1 MHTLHLAAID
11 SQRVTLGAGVP
22 EQRTSVKPEVE
33 GVGEA
38 AVCVG
43 NEVDLFE
50 ACQRRLPFLCCGGEV
65 KVLKAGRVGEK
76 GKV

>member
-11 SQRVTLGAGVP
+11 SQCVTLGASIP
-22 EQRTSVKPEVE
+22 EQRASVKPEVE

-38 AVCVG
+38 AVGVG
-43 NEVDLFE
+43 HEVDLFE
-50 ACQRRLPFLCCGGEV
+50 ACQRRLPFFCCGE
-65 KVLKAGRVGEK
+65 E